1 MCRNFPRVHV
11 KKKKPPSLKTNIVLL
26 QNILYLNTEL
36 DKVSRS
42 NKKAQ
47 CNAEPKIR
55 LYDNLRVLAVC
66 PKGLWLPLL
75 VTEIKEKVQSAIKA
89 TLLHQKLNKLKT
101 DAKFKCIKTLQV
113 IVCPIQ
119 FYIKA
124 QIINYTKRK
133 ISFQCL
139 VSFLIVSYQ
148 HDLDFCS
155 FPSPLSVFPYS
166 CS

>member
-1 MCRNFPRVHV
+1 MCRNFPRFHV
-11 KKKKPPSLKTNIVLL
+11 KKKKNPPSLKTNIVLL
-26 QNILYLNTEL
+26 QNILCLNTEL

-47 CNAEPKIR
+47 CKIR

-89 TLLHQKLNKLKT
+89 TLLHQKLKT
-101 DAKFKCIKTLQV
+101 DANFKCIKTIQV

-133 ISFQCL
+133 ISFQYR
-139 VSFLIVSYQ
+139 FLSA
-148 HDLDFCS
+148 
-155 FPSPLSVFPYS
+155 
-166 CS
+166 